1 MRWLESKKDETFQKR
16 KRKKKE
22 RGGKQT
28 FLMLKPTVGMVS
40 STKSPDWGRRK
51 KEREKERRREGEKE
65 RRREG
70 EEKER
75 RREEEGR
82 VGEKEEF
89 GGRKRERGRG
99 N

>member
-1 MRWLESKKDETFQKR
+1 MRWLESKKDEIFQKR

-40 STKSPDWGRRK
+40 STKSPDWGR
-51 KEREKERRREGEKE
+51 KERRREGEKE
-65 RRREG
+65 RRRREG
-70 EEKER
+70 EKER

-82 VGEKEEF
+82 VGEKRNWGKKKGKGE
-89 GGRKRERGRG
+89 GVI
-99 N
+99 NP